1 MADTTTLTVPEE
13 QASVETSDR
22 HAPESDNFAQR
33 LKKFLGI
40 KDSPELSEHDEPHIG
55 F

>member
-1 MADTTTLTVPEE
+1 MADTATLTVPEE
-13 QASVETSDR
+13 QASGETTDLR
-22 HAPESDNFAQR
+22 AEPDNFAQR

-40 KDSPELSEHDEPHIG
+40 KDSPELADHDEPHIG

>member
-1 MADTTTLTVPEE
+1 MADTPTLTIPEE
-13 QASVETSDR
+13 P
-22 HAPESDNFAQR
+22 APAERTDLAVREPDTLAQR

-40 KDSPELSEHDEPHIG
+40 KDSPELTNHDEPHIG